1 MAHWFHGEACV
12 TMFHFANAAML
23 PLVGQKLA
31 LADRDIGTALMSVC
45 IVAAQIVMVPMAML
59 VGANADPWGR
69 KPLFLAG
76 FAILPIRGRSTR
88 SPTTPIG
95 WSACN
100 SWTGSAPASSAPGM
114 GGWGGSIRTNS
125 TSDAIAC
132 PRGATEP
139 HFTAIHKPL
148 ETYEF

>member
-1 MAHWFHGEACV
+1 MHWRSVRPEMVTIGTNRFPHFGQRVVRSMRSSRFFLPMAHWFHGEACV

-76 FAILPIRGRSTR
+76 FAILPIRGALYTL
-88 SPTTPIG
+88 
-95 WSACN
+95 
-100 SWTGSAPASSAPGM
+100 
-114 GGWGGSIRTNS
+114 
-125 TSDAIAC
+125 SDNAYWLVGVQLLDGV
-132 PRGATEP
+132 GAGI
-139 HFTAIHKPL
+139 FGARNG
-148 ETYEF
+148 